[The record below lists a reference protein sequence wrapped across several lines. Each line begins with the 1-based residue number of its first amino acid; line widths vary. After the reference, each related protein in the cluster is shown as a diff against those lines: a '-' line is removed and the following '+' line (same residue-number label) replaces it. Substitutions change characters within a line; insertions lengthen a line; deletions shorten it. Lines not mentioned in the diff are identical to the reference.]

1 MNIQINKMGKLRD
14 NLLPS
19 IIFVQIFCPVKYF
32 KKLLTYSLI
41 CLVGLI
47 GVFACMVFY
56 PLPQLALDEQASYVY
71 LIKNISLIDLE
82 NDTVLPARNI
92 LIEGNI
98 IRAISQKEFAA
109 IPNQHIIDGSGKFLL
124 PALWDM
130 HAHLMHLSP
139 AIGYPLFV
147 ANGVTHVRDMRGAI
161 NNRDLFAS
169 SVSLTKEWNAAVQE
183 GKLIGPRVHGYTSF
197 AVEGPHPMF
206 KSSPHYFNCSN
217 EQEAKMLI
225 AHLKAYEFTQVK
237 IYNNIPRQSFF
248 ALAAQAKLSG
258 LDVVGHKPYS
268 VSAIEASNAGMK
280 CFEHAKFLIWESFS
294 GADQVLATANAGK
307 LDDTDF
313 RKRLLVEHDTVKLRQ
328 ILETFAKNRT
338 WYCPTHLTRK
348 ADAYADNAGFRKRY
362 EQINPI
368 LRFLSFEDL
377 DATISEDS
385 SAIGRKVYMD
395 FYLKSSQ
402 ISYQAYRQ
410 GVKILAGSDV
420 PELPGSSLHEELE
433 ELQLAGLPPFEV
445 LRTATL
451 YPAQYFNLQ
460 GQYGSIKEGKVA
472 DLIIL
477 NTNPVSDVG
486 HTQNISAVIF
496 NGNYIGEAQIKALIS
511 QTNKLSNGILV
522 SAKLIWAM
530 LLNMT
535 I

>member
-1 MNIQINKMGKLRD
+1 
-14 NLLPS
+14 
-19 IIFVQIFCPVKYF
+19 
-32 KKLLTYSLI
+32 
-41 CLVGLI
+41 
-47 GVFACMVFY
+47 MVFY
-56 PLPQLALDEQASYVY
+56 PLPQIALDEQAFHVY
-71 LIKNISLIDLE
+71 LIKNISVIDLE
-82 NDTVLPARNI
+82 NDTILPARNI
-92 LIEGNI
+92 LVEGNF
-98 IRAISQKEFAA
+98 IRSISQNEPEVL
-109 IPNQHIIDGSGKFLL
+109 PNRQIIDGSGKFLL

-139 AIGYPLFV
+139 AIAYPLFV
-147 ANGVTHVRDMRGAI
+147 ASGVTHIRDMRGAI

-183 GKLIGPRVHGYTSF
+183 GKLIGPWVHSYSSF

-206 KSSPHYFNCSN
+206 KRSPHYFNCSN
-217 EQEAKMLI
+217 GQEAKMLI
-225 AHLKAYEFTQVK
+225 GHLKAHEFTQVK

-248 ALAAQAKLSG
+248 ALAAQAKLAS

-280 CFEHAKFLIWESFS
+280 SLEHAKFLLWESFS
-294 GADQVLATANAGK
+294 GADQVVVTANAGK
-307 LDDTDF
+307 IDNTHF
-313 RKRLLVEHDTVKLRQ
+313 RKRLLAEHDTVKLGQ
-328 ILETFAKNRT
+328 ILETLAKNRT

-348 ADAYADNAGFRKRY
+348 ADAYADNARFRKRY

-385 SAIGRKVYMD
+385 SADGRQIYMD

-402 ISYQAYRQ
+402 VSYQAYRQ

-433 ELQLAGLPPFEV
+433 ELSLAGLPPFEV

-460 GQYGSIKEGKVA
+460 SQYGSIKEGKVA

-486 HTQNISAVIF
+486 HTRNISAVIF
-496 NGNYIGEAQIKALIS
+496 NGNYIGEAQIEALIS

-522 SAKLIWAM
+522 SAKLLWAM
-530 LLNMT
+530 LLTMT